1 MTNSE
6 HIKWLR
12 EGVQAWNGRRK
23 REDFVP
29 NLEGADIPEEF
40 GKGGGLVESSEAVT
54 RQIRLG
60 KFDDVVD
67 LSGIDLSG
75 AKLCNAILTNVNLSN
90 ANLRYADLK
99 GCELDGAILENAEL
113 DFADLRGA
121 SASTADFKGAG
132 LVGAKLDGA
141 NSDFLGADLRNA
153 ILAEAKLGSTNLV
166 HALLSGANL
175 SRTQL
180 WNSVLFSYNTM
191 AASEEALSKER
202 ISKVTDLLDVCREV
216 QGKYGRD
223 DVLLYFRGVRCDTWS
238 LFPSVK
244 REELLRKAEAEML
257 IDLMSRRPEE
267 FEKLNSALA
276 QWVLAQHHGLPTR
289 LLDIT
294 RNPLVALFHACGDI
308 DRCGNIDGCGCL
320 HVFAVSR
327 DLVKPFNSD
336 TITIIANFAKLAFDD
351 QQLLLTKKSE
361 YGDAQSAIEFPRAMG
376 RLYHLIRQEKPHFQ
390 KQIDPRDLFRVFV
403 VEPQQSFERIRAQ
416 SGAFLIS
423 AFHERFEQ
431 SEILKQNIG
440 IPVYD
445 HYTLKVPD
453 KKKLCILDELRLLNI
468 TRETLF
474 PGLDEAAKAVTQ
486 LLSKKPAKPAD
497 GSIHEK

>member
-1 MTNSE
+1 MANSE

-12 EGVQAWNGRRK
+12 EGAQAWNERRK
-23 REDFVP
+23 RENFVP
-29 NLEGADIPEEF
+29 NLEEADISGEL
-40 GKGGGLVESSEAVT
+40 GTGGGLVESREAAI

-60 KFDDVVD
+60 KSDDD
-67 LSGIDLSG
+67 DGLSGIDLSE

-99 GCELDGAILENAEL
+99 GCELDGAILKNAEL

-132 LVGAKLDGA
+132 LVGAKLEGA
-141 NSDFLGADLRNA
+141 DSDFLGVDLRNA

-180 WNSVLFSYNTM
+180 WNSVLFSYNTT
-191 AASEEALSKER
+191 AASEGTLSKER
-202 ISKVTDLLDVCREV
+202 ISKVADLLDVCREV
-216 QGKYGRD
+216 RGKYGRE
-223 DVLLYFRGVRCDTWS
+223 DVLLYFRGVGCDTWN

-244 REELLRKAEAEML
+244 REEHLRKAEAEML
-257 IDLMSRRPEE
+257 VDLMSRRPEE

-276 QWVLAQHHGLPTR
+276 HWVLAQHHGLPTR
-289 LLDIT
+289 LLDVT

-308 DRCGNIDGCGCL
+308 DRCGDIDGCL
-320 HVFAVSR
+320 HVFAVRR
-327 DLVKPFNSD
+327 DLVKSFNSD
-336 TITIIANFAKLAFDD
+336 TIAIIANFAKLAFKD
-351 QQLLLTKKSE
+351 QQLLLTKESE
-361 YGDAQSAIEFPRAMG
+361 YGDTSAIEFPRAMD

-390 KQIDPRDLFRVFV
+390 KQIDSRDLFRVFV

-453 KKKLCILDELRLLNI
+453 TKKRCILDELRLLNI
-468 TRETLF
+468 THETLF
-474 PGLDEAAKAVTQ
+474 PSLDEAAKAVTQ
-486 LLSKKPAKPAD
+486 LHFKKPAD
-497 GSIHEK
+497 GSIREK

>member
-1 MTNSE
+1 MANLK
-6 HIKWLR
+6 HIEWLC
-12 EGVQAWNGRRK
+12 EGVQAWNERRK
-23 REDFVP
+23 REDFEP
-29 NLEGADIPEEF
+29 DLEGADIPEEF
-40 GKGGGLVESSEAVT
+40 GKGGGLVESSEAVIQ
-54 RQIRLG
+54 QIRLG

-90 ANLRYADLK
+90 ANLRCADLK

-113 DFADLRGA
+113 DSADLRGA

-132 LVGAKLDGA
+132 LVGANLDKA
-141 NSDFLGADLRNA
+141 DFSDADLSNA
-153 ILAEAKLGSTNLV
+153 ILAEAKLGSMNLV
-166 HALLSGANL
+166 RALLSGANL
-175 SRTQL
+175 SQTQL
-180 WNSVLFSYNTM
+180 WKAVLFSGNTT
-191 AASEEALSKER
+191 AASEEVLSKER
-202 ISKVTDLLDVCREV
+202 ISKVADLLDVCREV
-216 QGKYGRD
+216 RGKYGRE
-223 DVLLYFRGVRCDTWS
+223 DVLLYFRGVRCDTWN

-244 REELLRKAEAEML
+244 REELLRKAEAEIL
-257 IDLMSRRPEE
+257 VDLMSRRPEE

-308 DRCGNIDGCGCL
+308 DRCGDIDGCL
-320 HVFAVSR
+320 HVFTVSR

-336 TITIIANFAKLAFDD
+336 TIAIIANFAKLAFDD

-423 AFHERFEQ
+423 AFHEWFEQ

-453 KKKLCILDELRLLNI
+453 TKKRCILDELRLLNI
-468 TRETLF
+468 THETLF
-474 PGLDEAAKAVTQ
+474 PSLDEAAKSVTR
-486 LLSKKPAKPAD
+486 LHSKKPAD
-497 GSIHEK
+497 GDLHGK

>member
-1 MTNSE
+1 MDNPE
-6 HIKWLR
+6 HIEWLR
-12 EGVQAWNGRRK
+12 EGVQAWNERRK
-23 REDFVP
+23 REDFEP
-29 NLEGADIPEEF
+29 NLEGANIPEVFER
-40 GKGGGLVESSEAVT
+40 GGGLVESSEAVI

-60 KFDDVVD
+60 KSDDVVD

-75 AKLCNAILTNVNLSN
+75 AKLCKAILTNVNLSN

-113 DFADLRGA
+113 DSADLRGA

-132 LVGAKLDGA
+132 LVGAKLDRA
-141 NSDFLGADLRNA
+141 DFLGADLRNA

-180 WNSVLFSYNTM
+180 WNSVLFSDNTT
-191 AASEEALSKER
+191 AASEEGLSKER
-202 ISKVTDLLDVCREV
+202 ISKVTDLLDVCHEV
-216 QGKYGRD
+216 RDKYGRE
-223 DVLLYFRGVRCDTWS
+223 DVLLYFRGESCDTWD

-257 IDLMSRRPEE
+257 VDLMSRRPEE

-308 DRCGNIDGCGCL
+308 DRCGDIDGCGCL

-327 DLVKPFNSD
+327 DLVKPFNND
-336 TITIIANFAKLAFDD
+336 TIAIITNFAKLAFDD
-351 QQLLLTKKSE
+351 QQLLLTE
-361 YGDAQSAIEFPRAMG
+361 NGYGDAQSAIEFPRAMN

-423 AFHERFEQ
+423 AFHKRFER

-445 HYTLKVPD
+445 HYILKVPD
-453 KKKLCILDELRLLNI
+453 TKKRCIFDELRLLNI

-474 PGLDEAAKAVTQ
+474 PGLDEDAKAVTQ
-486 LLSKKPAKPAD
+486 LYSKKPAD
-497 GSIHEK
+497 GGIHEK

>member
-6 HIKWLR
+6 HIRWLR
-12 EGVQAWNGRRK
+12 EGVQAWNERRK

-29 NLEGADIPEEF
+29 NLEGVDILGEF
-40 GKGGGLVESSEAVT
+40 EKGGGLFESSEDVIQ
-54 RQIRLG
+54 QIRLG

-75 AKLCNAILTNVNLSN
+75 AKLCNANLTNVNLSN

-99 GCELDGAILENAEL
+99 KCELDGAILENAEL

-121 SASTADFKGAG
+121 RAYTANFKGAR
-132 LVGAKLDGA
+132 LKDAKLDGA
-141 NSDFLGADLRNA
+141 NLLGADLRNA
-153 ILAEAKLGSTNLV
+153 ILAEAKLDDTILE

-180 WNSVLFSYNTM
+180 WKAVLFSGNIT
-191 AASEEALSKER
+191 AASEKALSKERKR

-216 QGKYGRD
+216 QGKYGRE
-223 DVLLYFRGVRCDTWS
+223 DVLLYFRGVRCDTWN

-244 REELLRKAEAEML
+244 REELLCKAEAEML
-257 IDLMSRRPEE
+257 VDLMSRRPEE
-267 FEKLNSALA
+267 FEELNSALT

-308 DRCGNIDGCGCL
+308 DRCGDIDGCGCL

-327 DLVKPFNSD
+327 DLVKPFNSN
-336 TITIIANFAKLAFDD
+336 TIAIIANFAKLAFKD
-351 QQLLLTKKSE
+351 QQLLLTKESG
-361 YGDAQSAIEFPRAMG
+361 YGDTSAIKFPKAMD

-390 KQIDPRDLFRVFV
+390 KQIDPRDFFRVFV

-423 AFHERFEQ
+423 AFHERFER
-431 SEILKQNIG
+431 SEILKQNIEF
-440 IPVYD
+440 PVYD

-453 KKKLCILDELRLLNI
+453 KKNRCILDELRLLNI

-474 PGLDEAAKAVTQ
+474 PSLDEAAKAVTQ
-486 LLSKKPAKPAD
+486 LHSKKPAD
-497 GSIHEK
+497 SSIHEK

>member
-12 EGVQAWNGRRK
+12 EGVQAWNERRK
-23 REDFVP
+23 REVFVP
-29 NLEGADIPEEF
+29 NLEGAEIPEEF
-40 GKGGGLVESSEAVT
+40 GRGGGLVESIEAAIQQ
-54 RQIRLG
+54 RHLGRL
-60 KFDDVVD
+60 DDVVD
-67 LSGIDLSG
+67 LSGIDLRG
-75 AKLCNAILTNVNLSN
+75 AKLRNATLTDVNLSN
-90 ANLRYADLK
+90 AN
-99 GCELDGAILENAEL
+99 L

-121 SASTADFKGAG
+121 SASKADFKGSG
-132 LVGAKLDGA
+132 LVGTKLDGT
-141 NSDFLGADLRNA
+141 DLLGADLRNA
-153 ILAEAKLGSTNLV
+153 ILAEAKLGRTILV

-175 SRTQL
+175 SRTRL
-180 WNSVLFSYNTM
+180 WNAVLFPDNTT
-191 AASEEALSKER
+191 AESEEALSKER
-202 ISKVTDLLDVCREV
+202 ISKVTDLLEVCHEV
-216 QGKYGRD
+216 RDKYGREE
-223 DVLLYFRGVRCDTWS
+223 VLLYFRGESYDTWDLS
-238 LFPSVK
+238 PSVK
-244 REELLRKAEAEML
+244 REELLSKAEAEML
-257 IDLMSRRPEE
+257 VDLMSRRPEE

-308 DRCGNIDGCGCL
+308 DRCGRL

-336 TITIIANFAKLAFDD
+336 TIAIIANFAKLAFDD
-351 QQLLLTKKSE
+351 QQLLLTKESE

-423 AFHERFEQ
+423 AFHERFER
-431 SEILKQNIG
+431 SEILKQNKG
-440 IPVYD
+440 IPIYD

-453 KKKLCILDELRLLNI
+453 IKKRYIFNELRLLNI

-474 PGLDEAAKAVTQ
+474 PSLDEDAKAVTQ
-486 LLSKKPAKPAD
+486 LYSKKSAD
-497 GSIHEK
+497 GGTHEK

>member
-12 EGVQAWNGRRK
+12 EGVQAWNERRK

-29 NLEGADIPEEF
+29 NLEGADVLGEF
-40 GKGGGLVESSEAVT
+40 EKGGGLFESSEDVIQ
-54 RQIRLG
+54 QIRLG

-75 AKLCNAILTNVNLSN
+75 AKLCNAILTKVNLSN
-90 ANLRYADLK
+90 ANLRCADLRE
-99 GCELDGAILENAEL
+99 CELNEATLKNAEL
-113 DFADLRGA
+113 DYADLRGA
-121 SASTADFKGAG
+121 SASNANFKGAG
-132 LVGAKLDGA
+132 LVGANLDKA
-141 NSDFLGADLRNA
+141 DFSDADLSNA

-166 HALLSGANL
+166 RALLSGANL

-180 WNSVLFSYNTM
+180 WKAVLFSGNITS
-191 AASEEALSKER
+191 ASEKALSKER
-202 ISKVTDLLDVCREV
+202 IGKVTDLLDICREV
-216 QGKYGRD
+216 RDKYGRE
-223 DVLLYFRGVRCDTWS
+223 DVLLYFRGVRCDTLN

-257 IDLMSRRPEE
+257 VDLMSRRPEE

-308 DRCGNIDGCGCL
+308 DRCGNIEGSGCL
-320 HVFAVSR
+320 HVFAVRR

-336 TITIIANFAKLAFDD
+336 TIAIIANFAKLAFAD

-376 RLYHLIRQEKPHFQ
+376 RLYHLVRQEKPHFQ

-423 AFHERFEQ
+423 AFHERFER

-453 KKKLCILDELRLLNI
+453 RKKRCILDELRLLNI